1 MRRLGHASIIALA
14 ALCLPLSAQ
23 DSPTVFRADARLVV
37 LHVTVVDGQGKLITD
52 LPHNAFRVF
61 EDGVEQPLKTVQS
74 EDVPVSMGIVIDN
87 SGSMREKR
95 KKVEA
100 AAVALVKA
108 SNPQDEVF
116 IINFND
122 NASLDV
128 DFTSE
133 IKRLDEG
140 VARIDSRGGTA
151 MRDAIELAM
160 EHLSKKGTRDK
171 KVIVVVTDGEDNQST
186 VTLKALVRKTQQ
198 QRELLIYTIGLL
210 AEDPRQSRRPR
221 LALDMIAKATGGE
234 AYYPRQVD
242 DVGEFTLTIARDI
255 RSQYTLTYRPIRQN
269 LDGSFRKV
277 RVVAE
282 AWEHV
287 QARTRTGYYATPE
300 TTRPGRIQPLPD
312 AEAEG
317 TRQRGRHKSAP

>member
-1 MRRLGHASIIALA
+1 MRRLGHTSIIALA
-14 ALCLPLSAQ
+14 AIALPLGAQ
-23 DSPTVFRADARLVV
+23 EPPTVFRADARLVV
-37 LHVTVVDGQGKLITD
+37 LHVTVVDRHGKLITD
-52 LPHNAFRVF
+52 LPRSAFRVY
-61 EDGVEQPLKTVQS
+61 EDGVEQPLKTAHR
-74 EDVPVSMGIVIDN
+74 EDVPVSMGILIDN
-87 SGSMREKR
+87 SGSMKEKR

-133 IKRLDEG
+133 IKKLDEG

-151 MRDAIELAM
+151 MRDAIETAM
-160 EHLSKKGTRDK
+160 DHLSKKGMRDK
-171 KVIVVVTDGEDNQST
+171 KVVVVVTDGEDNQSA

-210 AEDPRQSRRPR
+210 AEDPRRSRRPR

-269 LDGSFRKV
+269 LDGSFRKIK
-277 RVVAE
+277 VVADS
-282 AWEHV
+282 WDRIDV
-287 QARTRTGYYATPE
+287 RTRTGYYATPDA
-300 TTRPGRIQPLPD
+300 TRTGQIQPSQD
-312 AEAEG
+312 ADAAG
-317 TRQRGRHKSAP
+317 RRQRGRHKSAP